1 MPHIYV
7 VQIGPVQS
15 FIAQARRI
23 QDLLVGSKTL
33 SYIAGRLFEVVSDTH
48 GFQAILPDAKRSDA
62 PHKLMFVSSE
72 APDTL
77 GQKIE
82 DAVQDCWE
90 RDFAIPVYE
99 YVRELIGEGDWQAV
113 FERESFSKW
122 LEIYWVATE
131 FDPKD
136 YAKSYKKANEA
147 FGQRKQLRHFV
158 QIEEPDWK
166 CTLTGA
172 ESSLPIHWN
181 KLRSA
186 IKGNA
191 DMLIRDNEKLGSK
204 ALIKRLISKA
214 NGFLRDDFE
223 NFPSTRNIA
232 ADNLKLKDDEKD
244 FEGKNVRSYLAVLHM
259 DGDRIGATLGN
270 IRDLSTHQEFSKALG
285 QFASSVGE
293 IVSGYGAS
301 RLIYAG
307 GDDVLALLP
316 LKYVLDCANEIREA
330 FADTMKHFSYTVD
343 GKTVSPTMSAGI
355 SITPATFPLDRAI
368 ELARKAEASAKDDY
382 GRNAVV
388 ITEAHSSGQM
398 RDAGAKW
405 DDIIGLM
412 SNTQQLFS
420 DNKLS
425 AKIGYELL
433 DIAKNL
439 GGDEKLSNLY
449 SNLKPAR
456 KAELERLLKRRFGEN
471 ATKEE
476 KEDIISK
483 FAPQI
488 FEFAESHSWTDVANW
503 LVLARFLATGGKMG
517 GN

>member
-1 MPHIYV
+1 MPYIYV

-15 FIAQARRI
+15 FIAQARRV

-33 SYIAGRLFEVVSDTH
+33 SHIAGNLFDVVKDTQ

-62 PHKLMFVSSE
+62 PHKLIFVSAES
-72 APDTL
+72 PDTL

-82 DAVQDCWE
+82 DSVQDCWE

-99 YVRELIGEGDWQAV
+99 YVRELIGKGDWQAV
-113 FERESFSKW
+113 FERQAFAKW

-131 FDPKD
+131 FDVKD

-172 ESSLPIHWN
+172 ESALPIHWN

-186 IKGNA
+186 IQGNA

-204 ALIKRLISKA
+204 ALIKRLISNA
-214 NGFLRDDFE
+214 NGFLGEDFK

-244 FEGKNVRSYLAVLHM
+244 FEGKDVRSYLAVLHM

-270 IRDLSTHQEFSKALG
+270 IRDLSTHQQFSTALG

-293 IVSGYGAS
+293 IVSGYGES

-316 LKYVLDCANEIREA
+316 LKYVLTCSNKIRQKFEN
-330 FADTMKHFSYTVD
+330 TMKPFTYTVD
-343 GKTVSPTMSAGI
+343 GEIMSPTMSAGI
-355 SITPATFPLDRAI
+355 AITPATFPLDRAI
-368 ELARKAEASAKDDY
+368 ELARKAETSAKDDY
-382 GRNAVV
+382 GRNALV

-405 DDIIGLM
+405 DDIVGLM
-412 SNTQQLFS
+412 SNAQQLFS

-439 GGDEKLSNLY
+439 AGDEKLST
-449 SNLKPAR
+449 LKPAR

-488 FEFAESHSWTDVANW
+488 FEFAESDTHSWTDVAHW
-503 LVLARFLATGGKMG
+503 LVLARFLATGGKAG